1 MYRVKFSKLWD
12 KMENVD
18 LNDLKLYKVFKV
30 NDINVLDLESDRLY
44 NGKVDYD
51 FEFKFKVGI
60 VLVFKDSKGKGF
72 MSIRSYNDSKFEFY
86 KGYEGKRIGINLMS

>member
-1 MYRVKFSKLWD
+1 MYRVKFSKIWD

-30 NDINVLDLESDRLY
+30 NDINVLDLDNDRLY
-44 NGKVDYD
+44 KGKVD
-51 FEFKFKVGI
+51 ESFKFNFKVGI

-72 MSIRSYNDSKFEFY
+72 MSIRSYNESKFKFY
-86 KGYEGKRIGINLMS
+86 KDYEGKRIGINLMN